1 MKKKIIFTLIFLIIS
16 SISIALG
23 DYIIANLHIKDFSDD
38 ISVET
43 TENKNDYKKV
53 ELLDDDNNLLK
64 KMYIKTGDKL
74 EIDDFPLDYQSASY
88 ERIDTSTNQTKF
100 SLAQNSFSEGL
111 VVDKEYTL
119 KAIDIASSSAQTTP
133 SNDNFK
139 PVEGENK
146 GDSTVN
152 VGTGSVAINQGNNKG
167 SVISMKEPVLKE
179 VDFDLNF
186 KTTNKDGEE
195 SDEQSI
201 VQDLGDRGNTQH
213 STDRTI
219 GLEDPNSSKS
229 IYKPKAGTTSSLN
242 PLVTRLKL
250 ECDTYLV
257 GSQEKGAWL
266 GIGARTGFYGG
277 GGWSQFSYQGFING
291 SYCELDL
298 NGHKLYIGNNAT
310 LELRGSLIDSSAEK
324 TGEVIVQNGGVVKST
339 FVIEDHYHE
348 TSIPMAYT
356 YGDAPFKMYRMP
368 YLNAPLKVNH
378 GGELIGYLR
387 LDFGGDGTDLGLIYI
402 GNDNYVDMEI
412 KIIGDNDEYMI
423 NTKLCAPESY
433 IVRKPYWDDYWSPE
447 TSKDSIN
454 NETETVQSIVY
465 EKFIYEFYDC
475 NNLIVNTPTING
487 VPYNATV
494 ATVSFSMI
502 WDRCDF
508 FVPPYFE
515 LYLYNSNATIKNNF
529 IFLPG
534 SYLFIDETSSL
545 TLSANSFS
553 SANLYTVTSGS
564 SVIINDQLPD
574 RLKIKASYQAVGGLM
589 FLNEKPYWKDSWKGW
604 ADGNNQDSQP
614 PEIFDDT
621 TNFWSYMN
629 KNYPAKA
636 DIHGQ
641 ILFDNN
647 ANLVKEKYH
656 LGGEINFFNNA
667 NFLNINNSNVE
678 LYNSIFIGTSCHFDT
693 TTPYFNADTFSV
705 LPLISNDNVLTDM
718 NTLGLR
724 IDYASTK
731 YSFDKITGLITAG
744 NGTKYAYTYYDNN
757 GLYNNWS
764 NGLNKAQYDNYS
776 ESEYREVEDDLR
788 AKFYPCTINDDNSV
802 NIQSPMSK
810 GDGGTYKFIYF
821 RGSFFRYENGKVDI
835 FKFKGP
841 NGDSNNNGWNDSY
854 SVAVEYKDVGN
865 YYGHNAWMVK

>member
-23 DYIIANLHIKDFSDD
+23 DYIIANLHINDFSDD

-43 TENKNDYKKV
+43 TENKNDYKKI
-53 ELLDDDNNLLK
+53 ELVDNDNNLLK

-88 ERIDTSTNQTKF
+88 EWIDTSTNQPKF

-119 KAIDIASSSAQTTP
+119 KANDIGSSATQTTP
-133 SNDNFK
+133 NSDNFK

-152 VGTGSVAINQGNNKG
+152 VDTGSVAINQGNNKG
-167 SVISMKEPVLKE
+167 SVISMEEPILKE

-186 KTTNKDGEE
+186 KTATEDGPE
-195 SDEQSI
+195 SGGQSI
-201 VQDLGDRGNTQH
+201 KQDLGDTGATQH
-213 STDRTI
+213 SSDKTI
-219 GLEDPNSSKS
+219 GLEDPNSPED
-229 IYKPKAGTTSSLN
+229 IYKPKAGSTSNSSN

-250 ECDTYLV
+250 ECDTYLI
-257 GSQEKGAWL
+257 GESENSQAWL
-266 GIGARTGFYGG
+266 GVGARTGFYGAS
-277 GGWSQFSYQGFING
+277 GWSQFSYQGFING

-298 NGHKLYIGNNAT
+298 NGHKLFIGNYAT
-310 LELRGSLIDSSAEK
+310 LELWGSLIDSSEEK
-324 TGEVIVQNGGVVKST
+324 NGEVIVENGGTVKST

-348 TSIPMAYT
+348 TSIPIAYA

-368 YLNAPLKVNH
+368 YLNAPLKVKN
-378 GGELIGYLR
+378 GGTLKGYLR
-387 LDFGGDGTDLGLIYI
+387 LDFGGDKNANYGDMELNII
-402 GNDNYVDMEI
+402 GNG
-412 KIIGDNDEYMI
+412 GDFMFD
-423 NTKLCAPESY
+423 TSLCDSDSY
-433 IVRKPYWDDYWSPE
+433 IFRKPLWDDYWSP
-447 TSKDSIN
+447 SADKDTIN

-465 EKFIYEFYDC
+465 EKFSYEIYNC
-475 NNLIVNTPTING
+475 KNLSVNTPTLSNIEYVIADLG
-487 VPYNATV
+487 PFGQIKATF
-494 ATVSFSMI
+494 SFN

-508 FVPPYFE
+508 FIPPYFNI
-515 LYLYNSNATIKNNF
+515 YLHNSNATIKNNF
-529 IFLPG
+529 VFLPG
-534 SYLFIDETSSL
+534 SYLYIDENSSL
-545 TLSANSFS
+545 TLSANGFDSGDL
-553 SANLYTVTSGS
+553 ANLGTAIGLV
-564 SVIINDQLPD
+564 PD
-574 RLKIKASYQAVGGLM
+574 KLKITASYQAVGGLM

-629 KNYPAKA
+629 KNYLAKA
-636 DIHGQ
+636 DIYGQ

-705 LPLISNDNVLTDM
+705 LPLISNGNVLTDVSSQ
-718 NTLGLR
+718 TLGLR
-724 IDYASTK
+724 NNYSSEK
-731 YSFDKITGLITAG
+731 YIFDNTTGLITAE
-744 NGTKYAYTYYDNN
+744 NGAKYAYTYCDNN

-764 NGLNKAQYDNYS
+764 DSLNKAQYDNYN
-776 ESEYREVEDDLR
+776 ESEYKEDEDDLR

-802 NIQSPMSK
+802 NIQIPMSK

-821 RGSFFRYENGKVDI
+821 RGSFFRFENGTVDI

-841 NGDSNNNGWNDSY
+841 NPKSNNNGWNDSY
-854 SVAVEYKDVGN
+854 LVEVEYKDVGN
-865 YYGHNAWMVK
+865 YYGHSAWMVK

>member
-23 DYIIANLHIKDFSDD
+23 DYIIANLHINDFSDD
-38 ISVET
+38 IRVDT

-88 ERIDTSTNQTKF
+88 EWIDTLTNQTKF

-119 KAIDIASSSAQTTP
+119 KANEIGSSATQTTP
-133 SNDNFK
+133 SSGNFK

-152 VGTGSVAINQGNNKG
+152 VDTGSVAINQGNNKG
-167 SVISMKEPVLKE
+167 SVISMEEPVLKE

-186 KTTNKDGEE
+186 KTATEDGPE
-195 SDEQSI
+195 SGGQSI
-201 VQDLGDRGNTQH
+201 KQDLGDTGATQH
-213 STDRTI
+213 SSDKTI
-219 GLEDPNSSKS
+219 GLEDPNSPKD
-229 IYKPKAGTTSSLN
+229 IYKPKAGSTSNSSN

-250 ECDTYLV
+250 ECDTYLI
-257 GSQEKGAWL
+257 GESENSQAWL
-266 GIGARTGFYGG
+266 GVGARTGFYGG
-277 GGWSQFSYQGFING
+277 GSWSQFSYQGFING

-298 NGHKLYIGNNAT
+298 NGHKLFIGNYAT
-310 LELRGSLIDSSAEK
+310 LELWGSLIDSSEEK
-324 TGEVIVQNGGVVKST
+324 NGEVIVENGGTVKST

-348 TSIPMAYT
+348 TSIPIAYA

-368 YLNAPLKVNH
+368 YLNAPLKVKN
-378 GGELIGYLR
+378 GGTLKGYLR
-387 LDFGGDGTDLGLIYI
+387 LDFGGDKNANYGDMELNII
-402 GNDNYVDMEI
+402 GNG
-412 KIIGDNDEYMI
+412 GDFMFD
-423 NTKLCAPESY
+423 TSLCDSDSY
-433 IVRKPYWDDYWSPE
+433 IFRKPLWDDYWSP
-447 TSKDSIN
+447 SADKDTIN

-465 EKFIYEFYDC
+465 EKFSYEIYNC
-475 NNLIVNTPTING
+475 KNLSVNTPTLSNIEYVIADTG
-487 VPYNATV
+487 LFEIKATF
-494 ATVSFSMI
+494 SFN

-508 FVPPYFE
+508 FIPPYFNI
-515 LYLYNSNATIKNNF
+515 YLYNSNATIKNNF
-529 IFLPG
+529 VFLPG
-534 SYLFIDETSSL
+534 SYLYIDENSSL
-545 TLSANSFS
+545 TLSANGFG
-553 SANLYTVTSGS
+553 SGELAELG
-564 SVIINDQLPD
+564 VAIGLVPD
-574 RLKIKASYQAVGGLM
+574 KLKIRASYQAVGGLM

-629 KNYPAKA
+629 KNYLAKA
-636 DIHGQ
+636 DIYGQ

-705 LPLISNDNVLTDM
+705 LPLISNNNVLTDLSLTDDGKP
-718 NTLGLR
+718 TLGLR
-724 IDYASTK
+724 SDYSSVK
-731 YSFDKITGLITAG
+731 YTFDAITGLITTG

-764 NGLNKAQYDNYS
+764 DGLNKAQYNDIS
-776 ESEYREVEDDLR
+776 ESNYRNEEDDLMAR
-788 AKFYPCTINDDNSV
+788 FYPCTLNDDNSV
-802 NIQSPMSK
+802 NIQIPMSQ

-841 NGDSNNNGWNDSY
+841 NPKSNNNGWNDSY